1 MDWSMKGAAM
11 SRANEPRAGAFGSML
26 LGRIR
31 QPLAAFA
38 PSAGRSW
45 AELMHQRTET
55 EAHWVLYV
63 GRGDRFDDDR
73 RLIRAADDS
82 AEAA

>member
-1 MDWSMKGAAM
+1 MKDMGPVGR
-11 SRANEPRAGAFGSML
+11 SDGAFGAML
-26 LGRIR
+26 LGRIVR
-31 QPLAAFA
+31 RPLAALA
-38 PSAGRSW
+38 PITGGSW
-45 AELMHQRTET
+45 ADLMHRRTET

-73 RLIRAADDS
+73 RLIRAVDDA

>member
-1 MDWSMKGAAM
+1 MN
-11 SRANEPRAGAFGSML
+11 RAFGSMV
-26 LGRIR
+26 LGRIVR
-31 QPLAAFA
+31 RPLAAFA
-38 PSAGRSW
+38 PITGRSW
-45 AELMHQRTET
+45 ADIRHRRTET

-73 RLIRAADDS
+73 RLIRAADDA